1 VTLANETELRKEEIW
16 RAVTDQ
22 AKLQYADHYSGHVN
36 FVNEAICIV
45 GRKP

>member
-1 VTLANETELRKEEIW
+1 MLANETELRKEEIW

-45 GRKP
+45 GQKP